1 MAEFEWDAEKDAQ
14 NVVKHG
20 ISFDEAATIFDG
32 DYVSIE
38 DEGPYDEQREK
49 TYGLIR
55 GVVVVCVAHTDREG
69 RVRIIG
75 ARRATRAEREMY
87 NAHLR

>member
-32 DYVSIE
+32 DHIAAEPAPTLGGDTADLLTARLGMSAADITRLT
-38 DEGPYDEQREK
+38 DAK
-49 TYGLIR
+49 TIA
-55 GVVVVCVAHTDREG
+55 C
-69 RVRIIG
+69 
-75 ARRATRAEREMY
+75 
-87 NAHLR
+87 